1 MRGTAQPLNILI
13 DIFNEM
19 LLTVELALETT
30 PEERDTLL
38 ETVEAFNSACN
49 HLASLG
55 KHTNKY
61 ELQKVA
67 YREIR
72 EKYGLSAQMAVRAI
86 SKVVETWKTHP
97 ESTPEFKLRG
107 AMQYDQRILS
117 FKGLDRVSIATLRG
131 RLKLRLLVGGYQ
143 KEALEGRRWGM
154 RRGQADLV
162 YRNGE
167 FFLYVVVDTPEE
179 NPFQPKN
186 IIGVDL
192 GIVNIATDST
202 GRNWSSERV
211 ENVRKKYESLRS
223 RLQAIGTKSAKRHL
237 KRLSGKERRF
247 KRDVNHCIS
256 KELVGYAEGTSSVI
270 ALEDLKGIRK
280 RITVGRSERSRHSKW
295 AFSELRR
302 FIEYKA
308 KLRGVPVIVVD
319 PKNTSRECPLC
330 HYTDKGNRPTRDVF
344 RCLSCGY
351 TAPADYVGAL
361 NIRARAAVSQPI
373 VAPLVLKGAASSEA
387 LARSS

>member
-1 MRGTAQPLNILI
+1 
-13 DIFNEM
+13 M
-19 LLTVELALETT
+19 LQTIALALETT
-30 PEERDTLL
+30 PEQRDTLL
-38 ETVEAFNSACN
+38 ETMEAFNSACN
-49 HLASLG
+49 YLASLG

-61 ELQKVA
+61 ELQRIA
-67 YREIR
+67 YRELR
-72 EKYGLSAQMAVRAI
+72 ERYGLSAQMAIRAI

-97 ESTPEFKLRG
+97 ETTPEFKLRG

-143 KEALEGRRWGM
+143 KEALEGRRV
-154 RRGQADLV
+154 RGQADLV

-167 FFLYVVVDTPEE
+167 FFLYVVVDAPEE

-186 IIGVDL
+186 VIGVDL

-247 KRDVNHCIS
+247 KRDVNHCVS
-256 KELVGYAEGTSSVI
+256 KELVSYAEGTSSII

-280 RITVGRSERSRHSKW
+280 RITVGRSGRSRHSKW

-308 KLRGVPVIVVD
+308 KLRGVPVIAVD

-330 HYTDKGNRPTRDVF
+330 HYTDRGNRFTRDVF

-373 VAPLVLKGAASSEA
+373 VAPLSLGAASSEA
-387 LARSS
+387 SARSS

>member
-1 MRGTAQPLNILI
+1 LSDLYYR
-13 DIFNEM
+13 M
-19 LLTVELALETT
+19 LLTIALALETT

-49 HLASLG
+49 YLASLG

-61 ELQKVA
+61 ELQRIA
-67 YREIR
+67 YRELR
-72 EKYGLSAQMAVRAI
+72 ERYGLSAQMAIRAI

-97 ESTPEFKLRG
+97 ETTPEFKLRG

-143 KEALEGRRWGM
+143 KEALEGRRV
-154 RRGQADLV
+154 RGQADLV

-167 FFLYVVVDTPEE
+167 FFLYVVVDAPEE

-186 IIGVDL
+186 VIGVDL

-211 ENVRKKYESLRS
+211 ENARKKYESLRS

-256 KELVGYAEGTSSVI
+256 KELVGYAEGTSSII

-280 RITVGRSERSRHSKW
+280 RITVGRSGRSRHSKW
-295 AFSELRR
+295 AFGELRR
-302 FIEYKA
+302 FIDYKA
-308 KLRGVPVIVVD
+308 RLRGVPVIAVD

-330 HYTDKGNRPTRDVF
+330 HYTDRGNRPTRDVF

-373 VAPLVLKGAASSEA
+373 VAPLSLGAASSEA
-387 LARSS
+387 SARSS

>member
-1 MRGTAQPLNILI
+1 
-13 DIFNEM
+13 M
-19 LLTVELALETT
+19 LLTIALALETT
-30 PEERDTLL
+30 PEQRDTLL
-38 ETVEAFNSACN
+38 ETMEAFNSACN
-49 HLASLG
+49 YLASLG

-61 ELQKVA
+61 ELQRIA

-72 EKYGLSAQMAVRAI
+72 ERYGLSAQMAVRAI

-97 ESTPEFKLRG
+97 ESTPKFRLRG
-107 AMQYDQRILS
+107 SMQYDQRILS

-143 KEALEGRRWGM
+143 RGKLEGRRV
-154 RRGQADLV
+154 RGQADLV

-167 FFLYVVVDTPEE
+167 FFLYVVVDAPEE
-179 NPFQPKN
+179 NPFQPKD

-211 ENVRKKYESLRS
+211 EKVREKYERLRS
-223 RLQAIGTKSAKRHL
+223 ILQSAGTKSAKRHL
-237 KRLSGKERRF
+237 KKVSGKERRF

-256 KELVGYAEGTSSVI
+256 KALVGYAEGTSSAI
-270 ALEDLKGIRK
+270 ALENLKGIRG
-280 RITVGRSERSRHSKW
+280 RVTVRRSERSRHSKW

>member
-1 MRGTAQPLNILI
+1 LI

-30 PEERDTLL
+30 PEQRDILL
-38 ETVEAFNSACN
+38 ETMEAFNSACN
-49 HLASLG
+49 YLASLG

-61 ELQKVA
+61 ELQRIA

-86 SKVVETWKTHP
+86 SKVVEAWKTHP
-97 ESTPEFKLRG
+97 ESTPKFRLRG
-107 AMQYDQRILS
+107 SMQYDQRILS

-143 KEALEGRRWGM
+143 RGKLEGRWV
-154 RRGQADLV
+154 RGQADLV
-162 YRNGE
+162 YRNGR
-167 FFLYVVVDTPEE
+167 FFLYVVVDAPEK
-179 NPFQPKN
+179 NPFQPKD

-211 ENVRKKYESLRS
+211 EKVRKRYERLRS
-223 RLQAIGTKSAKRHL
+223 VLQSVGTKSAKRHL

-256 KELVGYAEGTSSVI
+256 KELVSYAEGTSSAI
-270 ALEDLKGIRK
+270 ALEDLKGIRG

-295 AFSELRR
+295 AFSELRK

-308 KLRGVPVIVVD
+308 RLRGVPVIVVD

-330 HYTDKGNRPTRDVF
+330 HYTDKGNRPSRDVF

-373 VAPLVLKGAASSEA
+373 VAPLSLGAASSEA
-387 LARSS
+387 SARSS

>member
-1 MRGTAQPLNILI
+1 LRETAQHLNILI

-30 PEERDTLL
+30 PEQRDILL
-38 ETVEAFNSACN
+38 ETMEAFNSACN
-49 HLASLG
+49 YLASLG

-61 ELQKVA
+61 ELQRIA
-67 YREIR
+67 YRELR
-72 EKYGLSAQMAVRAI
+72 ERYGLSAQMAVRAI

-97 ESTPEFKLRG
+97 ESTPKFRLRG
-107 AMQYDQRILS
+107 SMQYDQRILS

-143 KEALEGRRWGM
+143 RGKLEGRWGM

-162 YRNGE
+162 YRNGR
-167 FFLYVVVDTPEE
+167 FFLYVVVDAPEK
-179 NPFQPKN
+179 NPFQPKD

-211 ENVRKKYESLRS
+211 EKVRKRYERLRS
-223 RLQAIGTKSAKRHL
+223 VLQSVGTKSAKRHL
-237 KRLSGKERRF
+237 KKLSGKERRF

-256 KELVGYAEGTSSVI
+256 KELVSYAEGTSSAI
-270 ALEDLKGIRK
+270 ALEDLKGIRG

-295 AFSELRR
+295 AFSELRK

-308 KLRGVPVIVVD
+308 RLRGVPVIVVD
-319 PKNTSRECPLC
+319 PRNTSRECPLC
-330 HYTDKGNRPTRDVF
+330 HYTDRGNRPSRDVF

-373 VAPLVLKGAASSEA
+373 VAPLSLGAASSE
-387 LARSS
+387 L

>member
-1 MRGTAQPLNILI
+1 
-13 DIFNEM
+13 M
-19 LLTVELALETT
+19 LLTIALALETT
-30 PEERDTLL
+30 PEQRDTLL
-38 ETVEAFNSACN
+38 ETMEAFNSACN
-49 HLASLG
+49 YLASLG

-61 ELQKVA
+61 ELQRIA

-72 EKYGLSAQMAVRAI
+72 EKYGLSAQMAIRAI
-86 SKVVETWKTHP
+86 SKVVETWKTNP
-97 ESTPEFKLRG
+97 ESTPKFELRG

-143 KEALEGRRWGM
+143 KEALEGRWGM

-162 YRNGE
+162 YRGGR
-167 FFLYVVVDTPEE
+167 FFLYVVVDAPEE
-179 NPFQPKN
+179 NPFQPKD

-223 RLQAIGTKSAKRHL
+223 RLQAVGTKSAKRHL

-256 KELVGYAEGTSSVI
+256 KALVGYAEGTSSAI
-270 ALEDLKGIRK
+270 ALEDLKGIRG
-280 RITVGRSERSRHSKW
+280 RGITVGRSERSRHSKW

-308 KLRGVPVIVVD
+308 RLRGVPVIVVD
-319 PKNTSRECPLC
+319 PRNTSRECPLC
-330 HYTDKGNRPTRDVF
+330 HYTDKGNRPSRDVF

-373 VAPLVLKGAASSEA
+373 VAPLSLGAASSGASAEE
-387 LARSS
+387 